1 MANTFYRKGVEKVL
15 SGQINFLAD
24 TIVARMVRND
34 YAQDTV
40 NDEFLSQATPITGAT
55 NQTLAGKSVANGVFD
70 AEDIAFDSVPAGEVS
85 EGLVL
90 AKWTG
95 AEATSPLIAYIDQ
108 ISGFPLTTTGGDVL
122 VQWDNGAYK
131 IFSL

>member
-24 TIVARMVRND
+24 TIVARMVRNN
-34 YAQDTV
+34 YVQDTV

-95 AEATSPLIAYIDQ
+95 NESTSPLIAYIDQ

-122 VQWDNGAYK
+122 VQWDNGAFK